1 VVQRLNSKTFNK
13 MNSATAAVTK
23 ELALLNDDG
32 RLEKR
37 ITLATEGFTRKFP
50 ELVLRDRNRLSKENA
65 LTLSEYAIA
74 MKREINP
81 RYNYVRYTIQFL
93 SELSRTVGISRK
105 FIDMTRED
113 ILSYLD
119 KSRKLE
125 NEDPLHKW
133 IGSYNIRCVILFRFF
148 KWLLS

>member
-1 VVQRLNSKTFNK
+1 MVGGTITISK
-13 MNSATAAVTK
+13 SAVT
-23 ELALLNDDG
+23 NDEI
-32 RLEKR
+32 LERKII
-37 ITLATEGFTRKFP
+37 ITTEGFTRKFP
-50 ELVLRDRNRLSKENA
+50 ELILKDRNRLSKENA
-65 LTLSEYAIA
+65 MTVCDYIIV

-93 SELSRTVGISRK
+93 SELSRTVGINKK
-105 FIDMTRED
+105 FINMTRDD

-119 KSRKLE
+119 KSRKPE

-148 KWLLS
+148 KWLFYPNIRKGSC